1 MSILIQKTAYLSSKA
16 QIVLFS
22 NEGILLDTCN
32 TLLDI
37 IPLKNQNLWEVFPM
51 LESIEVMLS
60 SLQIENEEMYF
71 PRVEL
76 TFKDKHWLFDFTF
89 YRHSEQA
96 NTIVWILQ
104 DFTQHYE
111 YLRIIQQERNEAIA
125 NKERTVQT
133 K

>member
-1 MSILIQKTAYLSSKA
+1 MSALIQKNKYLASTI

-37 IPLKNQNLWEVFPM
+37 QILKNKSLWEQFPM
-51 LESIEVMLS
+51 LESIHPVLS
-60 SLQIENEEMYF
+60 SLKIEDKEMYF

-76 TFKDKHWLFDFTF
+76 DFNSKNWLFDFTF
-89 YRHSEQA
+89 YRHPQEQE
-96 NTIVWILQ
+96 TLVWVLQ
-104 DFTQHYE
+104 DFTKHYE

-125 NKERTVQT
+125 NKERSI
-133 K
+133 

>member
-1 MSILIQKTAYLSSKA
+1 MSILTQKTAYLSNKV

-37 IPLKNQNLWEVFPM
+37 LPLKDQSLWEAFPM
-51 LESIEVMLS
+51 LESIEVMLA
-60 SLQIENEEMYF
+60 SLKIENEEMYF

-76 TFKDKHWLFDFTF
+76 TFNDKHWLFDFTF
-89 YRHSEQA
+89 YRHPKQVH
-96 NTIVWILQ
+96 TIVWVLQ

-111 YLRIIQQERNEAIA
+111 YLRVIQQERNEAIA
-125 NKERTVQT
+125 NQERTVST